1 MPKKPP
7 IAQPREVKTAD
18 SFVGL
23 DPETEGDPSDSV
35 PLKRITIAISEEVHT
50 RLKVACAARRLRMAD
65 VLRNWVEAN
74 VKTLEAA

>member
-1 MPKKPP
+1 MAKKLP

-18 SFVGL
+18 SFVGI
-23 DPETEGDPSDSV
+23 DPETEASADAV

-50 RLKVACAARRLRMAD
+50 RLKVACAARRLSMAD
-65 VLRNWVEAN
+65 VLRDWVEAN